1 MTDRNKGTSYE
12 LAADNSMIRGYT
24 DGLVQERRNSIAL
37 AMELPISCTNP
48 CIPWYHSPQSYTKLK

>member
-1 MTDRNKGTSYE
+1 MTDRNIGTSYE

-37 AMELPISCTNP
+37 VMIPLP
-48 CIPWYHSPQSYTKLK
+48 TKLHQIEINIIE